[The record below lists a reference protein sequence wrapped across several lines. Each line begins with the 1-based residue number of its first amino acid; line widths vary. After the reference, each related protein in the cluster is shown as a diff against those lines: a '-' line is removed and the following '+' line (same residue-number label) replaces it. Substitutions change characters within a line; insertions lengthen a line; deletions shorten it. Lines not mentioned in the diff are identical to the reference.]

1 MPIQVNPP
9 VPGSPG
15 EELDT
20 GTGGFPVEG
29 KRNAYDV
36 GSTVGDETKIDWS
49 PGNVKVDQTDHD
61 LSKGTKRT
69 LASYLSKTSMGLT
82 PSAPSPVPNK
92 YPIDQNPSDDPVT
105 VSLKDEKGYPSSP
118 TGVSNSSKF
127 VPETLLSSRSEA
139 AANLKM
145 IRGRQ
150 FPYGGSSVDGNT
162 LLKNATTRTS
172 DTVVNPSALGGKLPP
187 IQTTEI
193 DDTSPIKNYYGNPN
207 VSNSV
212 IFNRFNP
219 EGREYQTQSAPLNSE
234 QFAKKYA
241 LGTSQ
246 AERDMSFGRLAR
258 VGEILSS
265 RASDE
270 LSSMEPGYI
279 PGSTETLPGVSQL
292 GVNKIERDELTA
304 RSVIDGLTDAVVEEE
319 SLSDLAGKSW
329 GTLNNINDQFSG
341 LGALGMQLLAV
352 ALLVAL
358 AVIIT
363 ALSAI
368 FSVGSTESTTVAVRA
383 DGKRRLG
390 SSAGFTTSS
399 SRSLLGSIGSFLLGT
414 WQSVGI
420 EPTINPISS
429 CICVG
434 ALAFFG
440 IREPKTTPFTFA
452 LNAALDGSDAV
463 TQSPGY
469 YSILGRVVGRSFL
482 QLIEAV
488 SPVPS
493 AFDSGLLSGA
503 SQILNVIGSLRGSR
517 FIKVLNIFAKIGDQF
532 IRDSQREDNDLD
544 KIPETSALRDRM
556 SPARDSG
563 GNILTTST
571 KLGWSS
577 YRAPDMFLVPSG
589 LNKVIN
595 SISANKMGAH
605 AVRYKSIVPGY
616 LNKSLDGKTYNKVLE
631 DSRISPDDRKNM
643 EKILE
648 SEYVPFYMHDVRT
661 NEIVSFHAFLASL
674 TDDYSAQYDT
684 SEGFGRVE
692 PIKIYKSTTRKIGFS
707 FYVAATSAEDFESMW
722 MKINKLTTMVY
733 PQFSEGRT
741 ITSTDKNTT
750 IYAPFSQTIQASP
763 LVRVRIG
770 DLITSNYSKFNL
782 ARIFGYT
789 YAGTKFNGKEL
800 PSSSTESE
808 NEEERYLK
816 SVNQA
821 RGQAG
826 NRFTGDPLL
835 DNPKPPSGGIPS
847 DAIKLSAAKKN
858 FRLPKGLMLQVTGV
872 VGNAPDTE
880 SNLISCKVVLP
891 DKDDNLGITD
901 KRIKELKDTYG
912 NKNEPYWQI
921 IDNGFEYVVLET
933 DLLPAPNLE
942 ESLREAS
949 SGATGPYSKE
959 VREFMDD
966 NDKGNIIAKSFRSS
980 GGKGLA
986 GFIESMS
993 FDWYDRATWDIN
1005 PGRKAPKMCKVTISF
1020 SPIHDIT
1027 PGLDHMGANR
1037 APLYRVGS

>member
-1 MPIQVNPP
+1 MPTQVNPP

-145 IRGRQ
+145 VRGRQ
-150 FPYGGSSVDGNT
+150 FPYGDSSVDGNT

-219 EGREYQTQSAPLNSE
+219 EGREYQTQSAPLNSQ
-234 QFAKKYA
+234 QFAKKYS

-532 IRDSQREDNDLD
+532 IRDSQRKDNDLD
-544 KIPETSALRDRM
+544 KISETSALRDRI

-563 GNILTTST
+563 GNIVTTST

-577 YRAPDMFLVPSG
+577 FRSPDLFLVPSG
-589 LNKVIN
+589 LNKVVN
-595 SISANKMGAH
+595 SIGAQKMGVH
-605 AVRYKSIVPGY
+605 AVYYKEIKVDHTKKGLEGSSHK
-616 LNKSLDGKTYNKVLE
+616 LLDSN
-631 DSRISPDDRKNM
+631 DSRISTTDREKM

-684 SEGFGRVE
+684 SEAIGRVE

-722 MKINKLTTMVY
+722 LKINKLTTMVY

-741 ITSTDKNTT
+741 ITSADKKTV

-789 YAGTKFNGKEL
+789 YAGTQFNEKKL
-800 PSSSTESE
+800 PDKSE
-808 NEEERYLK
+808 NSGVFKYAEKLAI
-816 SVNQA
+816 A
-821 RGQAG
+821 RQTPG
-826 NRFTGDPLL
+826 NTFTGIPLL
-835 DNPKPPSGGIPS
+835 DDPKALTDLNNLEGLNIS
-847 DAIKLSAAKKN
+847 DAKKTYA
-858 FRLPKGLMLQVTGV
+858 LPKDLLLEVTGV
-872 VGNAPDTE
+872 MMDSDKAGDDQIIT
-880 SNLISCKVVLP
+880 CKVVIP
-891 DKDDNLGITD
+891 SGQDATD
-901 KRIKELKDTYG
+901 LNISSTRVKELKDGYS
-912 NKNEPYWQI
+912 NKSDPIWCLV
-921 IDNGFEYVVLET
+921 DNGYEYKISAYK
-933 DLLPAPNLE
+933 LLPTPATDAKIWE
-942 ESLREAS
+942 DAS
-949 SGATGPYSKE
+949 GEYSKE

-966 NDKGNIIAKSFRSS
+966 NDKGNIITKSFRSS

>member
-1 MPIQVNPP
+1 MPNQVNPP
-9 VPGSPG
+9 VPGPSG
-15 EELDT
+15 EELNT
-20 GTGGFPVEG
+20 GTGGFPVDG

-36 GSTVGDETKIDWS
+36 GSTAGDENKIDWS
-49 PGNVKVDQTDHD
+49 PGNIKVDQAQHD

-69 LASYLSKTSMGLT
+69 LASYLSKTSLGQT
-82 PSAPSPVPNK
+82 PSAPSPVQNK
-92 YPIDQNPSDDPVT
+92 YPIDQNPAEDPVT
-105 VSLKDEKGYPSSP
+105 ISLSDERGYPSSP
-118 TGVSNSSKF
+118 AGISNSSKF

-145 IRGRQ
+145 VRGRQ
-150 FPYGGSSVDGNT
+150 FPYGESSVDGNT

-187 IQTTEI
+187 LQTTEI

-219 EGREYQTQSAPLNSE
+219 EGREYQTQSSPINSN
-234 QFAKKYA
+234 QFAKKYD

-246 AERDMSFGRLAR
+246 ALRDMSFGRLAQ
-258 VGEILSS
+258 VGGILST

-270 LSSMEPGYI
+270 LSSMEQGYV
-279 PGSTETLPGVSQL
+279 PGSTEFLPGVGQL
-292 GVNKIERDELTA
+292 GIKKIQRDELTA
-304 RSVIDGLTDAVVEEE
+304 KSVIDVLTED
-319 SLSDLAGKSW
+319 SLSDESLINLSGDSW
-329 GTLNNINDQFSG
+329 GALNNINDQFSG
-341 LGALGMQLLAV
+341 LGATGMMLLSIALLIAFSVVLAV
-352 ALLVAL
+352 L
-358 AVIIT
+358 IG
-363 ALSAI
+363 I
-368 FSVGSTESTTVAVRA
+368 F
-383 DGKRRLG
+383 
-390 SSAGFTTSS
+390 
-399 SRSLLGSIGSFLLGT
+399 SIGSPTTTTLTVNPDGTRPMGHSSYEAQTGKGNTLGKILFGT
-414 WQSVGI
+414 WNTIGI
-420 EPTINPISS
+420 ESTKHPIETCIPT
-429 CICVG
+429 G
-434 ALAFFG
+434 AMFFFG
-440 IREPKTTPFTFA
+440 INTSGTIADMASNVAIKGILSVSE
-452 LNAALDGSDAV
+452 
-463 TQSPGY
+463 SPGY
-469 YSILGRVVGRSFL
+469 YAVFGRLLSRSIF
-482 QLIEAV
+482 QLVSLV
-488 SPVPS
+488 SPLPS
-493 AFDSGLLSGA
+493 SLTGGIISGA
-503 SQILNVIGSLRGSR
+503 SQILNVIGSLRGSK
-517 FIKVLNIFAKIGDQF
+517 FIKTLNIFAQLGNQF
-532 IRDSQREDNDLD
+532 IENEDRKKGYLD
-544 KIPETSALRDRM
+544 TIEETSALRHRL
-556 SPARDSG
+556 SPVGDG
-563 GNILTTST
+563 KKLPTT
-571 KLGWSS
+571 KAINLGWSS

-605 AVRYKSIVPGY
+605 AVYFKSIHPDLLKKGLNSKYHQDPKKNETRIDPG
-616 LNKSLDGKTYNKVLE
+616 
-631 DSRISPDDRKNM
+631 DREVM
-643 EKILE
+643 EKLLE

-741 ITSTDKNTT
+741 ITSADKNTT
-750 IYAPFSQTIQASP
+750 IYAPFSQTIQAAP

-800 PSSSTESE
+800 PSSRTESV

-821 RGQAG
+821 RGEAG

-835 DNPKPPSGGIPS
+835 DNPKPPSGGVPS

-872 VGNAPDTE
+872 VGNAPGTG

-901 KRIKELKDTYG
+901 RRIKELKDTYG

-942 ESLREAS
+942 ERLREAS

-966 NDKGNIIAKSFRSS
+966 EGKGNIIAKSFRSS

-993 FDWYDRATWDIN
+993 FDWYDRVTWEID
-1005 PGRKAPKMCKVTISF
+1005 PGKKAPKMCKVTISF

-1027 PGLDHMGANR
+1027 PGLDHEGANR